1 MSQIDIV
8 KSSLFK
14 HNDVF
19 ADITN
24 AYVFQ
29 GRQIVKPEDLEDASS
44 FIQFNGDDDVI
55 YDKEGMITK
64 FWKEG
69 NLFFTLAIVNEAQ
82 KIMPVKALIHDG
94 ELFNQQ
100 LSRNPDSIHA
110 VLTIVVYLGKT
121 HWNYDL
127 NIEDAVYIPEYIE
140 DDVKA
145 VMNHYEINSLFEVS
159 FLTEEQV
166 NMFKSDF
173 KVVADYL
180 VQMRENKEYKPSDHV
195 IHHVDEVLMLMKE
208 LILENTGQ
216 KFIDE
221 LKAKGEPITMVSA
234 YREVMERT
242 RSEGRNEG
250 RISVYYQ
257 DMKMSPE
264 TISGKVNEPLEV
276 VNKVIQSLK
285 K

>member
-1 MSQIDIV
+1 M
-8 KSSLFK
+8 
-14 HNDVF
+14 
-19 ADITN
+19 
-24 AYVFQ
+24 
-29 GRQIVKPEDLEDASS
+29 
-44 FIQFNGDDDVI
+44 
-55 YDKEGMITK
+55 
-64 FWKEG
+64 
-69 NLFFTLAIVNEAQ
+69 
-82 KIMPVKALIHDG
+82 
-94 ELFNQQ
+94 
-100 LSRNPDSIHA
+100 
-110 VLTIVVYLGKT
+110 
-121 HWNYDL
+121 